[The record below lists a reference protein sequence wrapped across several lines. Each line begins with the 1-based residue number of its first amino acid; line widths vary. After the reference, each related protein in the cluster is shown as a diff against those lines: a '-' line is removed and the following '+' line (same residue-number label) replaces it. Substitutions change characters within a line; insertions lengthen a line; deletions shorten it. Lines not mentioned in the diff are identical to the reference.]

1 MRAILDCKEE
11 SRYIHMGSSSMMSFR
26 LAAMELGL
34 QKQQQN
40 NQKRVAID
48 SEREGER
55 EKRER
60 GPKR

>member
-1 MRAILDCKEE
+1 MRAILDCKEK
-11 SRYIHMGSSSMMSFR
+11 SRYFHMGSSMTSFR

-40 NQKRVAID
+40 KQKRVAID

-55 EKRER
+55 KRER
-60 GPKR
+60 APKR

>member
-1 MRAILDCKEE
+1 MRTILDCKEK
-11 SRYIHMGSSSMMSFR
+11 SRYFHMGSSMMSFR

-55 EKRER
+55 KRER
-60 GPKR
+60 APKR

>member
-1 MRAILDCKEE
+1 
-11 SRYIHMGSSSMMSFR
+11 MGSSSMMSFR

>member
-1 MRAILDCKEE
+1 MRAILDCKEK
-11 SRYIHMGSSSMMSFR
+11 SRYVHTFTSSKMSFR

-34 QKQQQN
+34 KKQQQN

-55 EKRER
+55 KRER
-60 GPKR
+60 APKR